1 MNDLK
6 KCPICSST
14 NVEPGTILSTGKLH
28 FRPEHAR
35 FLTLKTANIE
45 VKAHLCLDCGHI
57 SLTGDAGKVKGLT
70 EKVTMLEPL
79 ASPQDPVGIH

>member
-6 KCPICSST
+6 KCPICNST